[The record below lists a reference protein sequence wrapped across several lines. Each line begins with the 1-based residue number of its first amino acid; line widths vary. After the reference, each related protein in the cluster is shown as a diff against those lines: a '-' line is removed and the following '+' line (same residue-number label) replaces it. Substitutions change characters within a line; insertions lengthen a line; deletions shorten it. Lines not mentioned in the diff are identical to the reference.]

1 MIDLKCG
8 NCLDYLKDISNES
21 IDLLITDP
29 PYRITPKGSN
39 GSAGGMMTKSII
51 RSGQVFEDNDISPK
65 EYAYEFFRILKDGSH
80 CYIMTNQVNLQDML
94 NTFTNAGFN
103 FTKSLIWNKCN
114 KIVGRFYMSQFEYIL
129 FFHKGYGKQI
139 KECGTSDLLTF
150 PNIKLKKADGT
161 NYHDTEKPVDLMKVL
176 IRNSSDENDLVMDP
190 FMGIGSTGIAC
201 AMLNRN
207 FIGYEINKEYF
218 DFASKRING
227 TKKIEIIKKG
237 SLF

>member
-1 MIDLKCG
+1 
-8 NCLDYLKDISNES
+8 
-21 IDLLITDP
+21 
-29 PYRITPKGSN
+29 
-39 GSAGGMMTKSII
+39 
-51 RSGQVFEDNDISPK
+51 
-65 EYAYEFFRILKDGSH
+65 
-80 CYIMTNQVNLQDML
+80 MTNHINLVNML
-94 NTFTNAGFN
+94 NSFIGAGFT

-114 KIVGRFYMSQFEYIL
+114 KIMGRFYMSQFEYIL

-150 PNIKLKKADGT
+150 PNNKIKKPDGT

-176 IRNSSDENDLVMDP
+176 IRNSSDESDLVMDP

-201 AMLNRN
+201 AMLNRD